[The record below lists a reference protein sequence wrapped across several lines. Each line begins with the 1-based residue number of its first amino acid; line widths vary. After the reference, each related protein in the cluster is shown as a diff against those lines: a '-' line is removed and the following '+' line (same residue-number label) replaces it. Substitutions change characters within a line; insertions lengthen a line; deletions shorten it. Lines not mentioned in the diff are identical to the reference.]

1 MRASTLALWA
11 RYEALT
17 ADLQRMREHPLR
29 RAAERDIPAVRA
41 ELAKRGEFNRVYIA
55 HSYGAA

>member
-11 RYEALT
+11 RYEALA
-17 ADLQRMREHPLR
+17 ADLQRSREHPLR

-41 ELAKRGEFNRVYIA
+41 ELAKRGEFARCYLSTA
-55 HSYGAA
+55 FGAV